1 MDRLAVALFATH
13 GIDTSAWPA
22 SVRDVLSLD

>member
-13 GIDTSAWPA
+13 GGSIDAWPA
-22 SVRDVLSLD
+22 SVRSALKL